1 MRAGKT
7 RELPAETA
15 ADYTFLTLRSS
26 GAHRDAD
33 TLRAMRRTA
42 LVIMLC
48 ALLAPAAAWATPR
61 VLGDGTLSV
70 RNGDGSV
77 RLDLDR
83 GVVIGRLG
91 KGTVELVGSADPGCT
106 SALVWDDG
114 EQIVGEIDTR
124 TTVDGDVVVRCTYAG
139 QNLRF
144 RLLGS
149 DAATIRLIGENI
161 SLSAVGRGRG
171 QVKGQSSLLNP
182 KRALTDGTWS
192 VNGEDYVS
200 LPDDAQRFTLQ
211 APVPPPE

>member
-1 MRAGKT
+1 
-7 RELPAETA
+7 
-15 ADYTFLTLRSS
+15 
-26 GAHRDAD
+26 
-33 TLRAMRRTA
+33 MRRTA
-42 LVIMLC
+42 LIIMLC
-48 ALLAPAAAWATPR
+48 ALLVPAAALAGPR

-70 RNGDGSV
+70 RNGDGLV

-91 KGTVELVGSADPGCT
+91 KGTVELVGAADPACA

-114 EQIVGEIDTR
+114 EQIVGQIDAR
-124 TTVDGDVVVRCTYAG
+124 TTVDGNVAVRCVYAG

-149 DAATIRLIGENI
+149 DSQTIRLIGDNI

-171 QVKGQSSLLNP
+171 QIKGQSSLLNA
-182 KRALTDGTWS
+182 KRASTDGTWAK
-192 VNGEDYVS
+192 NGDDYAS
-200 LPDDAQRFTLQ
+200 LPDEAERFVLQ

>member
-1 MRAGKT
+1 
-7 RELPAETA
+7 
-15 ADYTFLTLRSS
+15 
-26 GAHRDAD
+26 
-33 TLRAMRRTA
+33 MRRTA
-42 LVIMLC
+42 LIIVLC
-48 ALLAPAAAWATPR
+48 ALFVPAAAWAAPR

-91 KGTVELVGSADPGCT
+91 RGTVELIGAADPGCT

-114 EQIVGEIDTR
+114 EQIVGTFDTR
-124 TTVDGDVVVRCTYAG
+124 TSVDGAVTVRCTYAG

-149 DAATIRLIGENI
+149 DAGTIRLIGDNI

-171 QVKGQSSLLNP
+171 QVKGQSSVLTP
-182 KRALTDGTWS
+182 KRAVSDGTWS
-192 VNGEDYVS
+192 VNGEDYLS

>member
-1 MRAGKT
+1 
-7 RELPAETA
+7 
-15 ADYTFLTLRSS
+15 
-26 GAHRDAD
+26 
-33 TLRAMRRTA
+33 MRRTA
-42 LVIMLC
+42 LIVLLC
-48 ALLAPAAAWATPR
+48 ALLAPAAAWAAPS

-70 RNGDGSV
+70 RNGDGTV

-91 KGTVELVGSADPGCT
+91 KGTVELIDAADPGCT

-114 EQIVGEIDTR
+114 EQIVGTIDSR
-124 TTVDGDVVVRCTYAG
+124 TGVDGNVSVRCTYAG

-149 DAATIRLIGENI
+149 DAATIRFIGDNI
-161 SLSAVGRGRG
+161 SVSAVGRGRG
-171 QVKGQSSLLNP
+171 QIRGQSSLLNP
-182 KRALTDGTWS
+182 KRAVTDGTWS

-200 LPDDAQRFTLQ
+200 LPDEAQRFPLQ